1 MHDQRS
7 WLFKF
12 YYAWIF
18 FPFLQK
24 KSLRTIFM
32 TTQKYGI
39 FLFISYLWQFLQNQ
53 GFLVSIS
60 SGNEIQVLI
69 LRFRSCNCLVIR
81 YSSITLLGIII
92 SSSSANVWQLCLQKC
107 TFSHFLLT
115 FFPFPWTE

>member
-18 FPFLQK
+18 FPFLK
-24 KSLRTIFM
+24 KIFAHHFYDN
-32 TTQKYGI
+32 TKI
-39 FLFISYLWQFLQNQ
+39 WPFFISYLWQFLQNQ

-69 LRFRSCNCLVIR
+69 LRIRSCNCLVIR
-81 YSSITLLGIII
+81 YSSITMLGIII
-92 SSSSANVWQLCLQKC
+92 SSSSANVWQSCLQKC